1 MFLST
6 TWTTLHLSLV
16 SYVSPVYCS
25 TFSHPNI
32 TKFNDATLY
41 PAVLLY
47 KKLSI
52 QNFWTRST
60 MKMKLG
66 LVQINY
72 RVLNVQGCAC
82 FLPHT
87 QSLGHLLNVGGC
99 ACSLPHTQS
108 LGHLLNVRRCACSFP
123 NNTQSLVGDVPSPL
137 SHSIPRSFSSAPPSS
152 HIPLPISACDLL
164 HIAFS
169 LHISHNFNYF
179 IINC

>member
-16 SYVSPVYCS
+16 SYIIPVYCS

-32 TKFNDATLY
+32 TKFNDVTLY
-41 PAVLLY
+41 AAVLLY

-66 LVQINY
+66 SVQIIY
-72 RVLNVQGCAC
+72 RVLNVQ
-82 FLPHT
+82 
-87 QSLGHLLNVGGC
+87 GC

-108 LGHLLNVRRCACSFP
+108 LGHLLNIGVCALPPSH
-123 NNTQSLVGDVPSPL
+123 TQSLGHLLNVHAGG
-137 SHSIPRSFSSAPPSS
+137 RA
-152 HIPLPISACDLL
+152 LPHLP
-164 HIAFS
+164 H
-169 LHISHNFNYF
+169 
-179 IINC
+179 

>member
-16 SYVSPVYCS
+16 SYIIPVYCS
-25 TFSHPNI
+25 TFSHLNV
-32 TKFNDATLY
+32 TKFNEVTLY

-52 QNFWTRST
+52 LNFWTRST

-66 LVQINY
+66 LVQIIY
-72 RVLNVQGCAC
+72 RVLNVWECAC

-99 ACSLPHTQS
+99 ACSFPYTQS
-108 LGHLLNVRRCACSFP
+108 LGHLAVPLPPAIY
-123 NNTQSLVGDVPSPL
+123 PSPYQPV
-137 SHSIPRSFSSAPPSS
+137 IY
-152 HIPLPISACDLL
+152 CT
-164 HIAFS
+164 
-169 LHISHNFNYF
+169 
-179 IINC
+179 

>member
-16 SYVSPVYCS
+16 RYVSPVYCS

-32 TKFNDATLY
+32 TKFNDVTLH

-66 LVQINY
+66 LVQIIY
-72 RVLNVQGCAC
+72 RVLNVRGCAC
-82 FLPHT
+82 F
-87 QSLGHLLNVGGC
+87 
-99 ACSLPHTQS
+99 LPHTQS

-137 SHSIPRSFSSAPPSS
+137 SHSIPRSFSSAPPSN

-169 LHISHNFNYF
+169 LHISHNFTYF